1 MYDFDTKKYVA
12 LAYGSPAGVELARL
26 VEKRWPDWVRTV
38 EEAPWR
44 VNWPQSM
51 LSDKVA
57 RAVYASAV
65 WGFGISGWL
74 REGRHTQWTTMLN
87 PLLKARDL
95 APFIGGTEAAAPL
108 IHPEM
113 RELGIPVEFGDLD
126 IWLETLWVPAAT

>member
-26 VEKRWPDWVRTV
+26 VEAKWPDWVRLV
-38 EEAPWR
+38 EEARWR
-44 VNWPQSM
+44 VNWPKNKPSEE
-51 LSDKVA
+51 VA
-57 RAVYASAV
+57 KTVYASAV

-74 REGRHTQWTTMLN
+74 REGHPTEKRDMMR
-87 PLLKARDL
+87 PLANARYEDQDI
-95 APFIGGTEAAAPL
+95 ANSPAASM

-113 RELGIPVEFGDLD
+113 RELGMPVEFGDLD